1 MSSGKTIG
9 CYAMVR
15 FDTAFGLSRNI
26 LSCDVDGIQLYAS
39 RDLMARGALLTQLGN
54 FITI

>member
-26 LSCDVDGIQLYAS
+26 LSCDVDGI
-39 RDLMARGALLTQLGN
+39 ARGALLTQLGN